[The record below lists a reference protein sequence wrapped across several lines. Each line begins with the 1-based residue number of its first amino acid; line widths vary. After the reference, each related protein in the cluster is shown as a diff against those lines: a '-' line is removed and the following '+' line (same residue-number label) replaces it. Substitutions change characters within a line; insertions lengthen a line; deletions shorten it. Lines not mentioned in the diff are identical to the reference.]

1 MSFFDTTPSAVF
13 NLTPIIINE
22 NPTKPP
28 RKPSKKDLKK
38 EVVGDTKKIKNP
50 IITKLDLKY
59 NGEDLDLSPQLSEA
73 LFNQFFGRK

>member
-28 RKPSKKDLKK
+28 RKPSEKK
-38 EVVGDTKKIKNP
+38 EVIGEIKKIKNP

>member
-13 NLTPIIINE
+13 NLTPITTDE
-22 NPTKPP
+22 NPAKPP
-28 RKPSKKDLKK
+28 RKPSEKK
-38 EVVGDTKKIKNP
+38 EVIGEIKKIKNP

-59 NGEDLDLSPQLSEA
+59 NGEDLDLDLSPQLSEA